1 LRVSGR
7 WCAASAL
14 LLLGGC
20 ELSEVTIASGDPVI
34 IVEAIM
40 RPDLQQQWVLVE
52 QTLTGE
58 QIVTE
63 EEYAIPGVPPDL
75 PILDALVTVANRNL
89 PGDPCGSPVVF
100 TGVPSDPN
108 LEAVAGAYWAPI
120 GCPQM
125 RPGDTLDL
133 RVETQEGPVVTGEMV
148 VAGVN
153 AMYLGIGTDS
163 VLLPGGELGFNRDRD
178 TLRASVDPVSGRAL
192 QVDVRRLNVRLGSDR
207 VTTLFLDTN
216 AVTLPGDLVNF
227 FEEDD
232 AGDDVF
238 VPGRDYLLSVIYG
251 DQNYWDF
258 IISANDPF
266 SGRGFRNRLEGGM
279 GVFGSLV
286 ASTTPVR
293 ILGDLDDPR
302 EGVYHMSGT
311 VSGVAVDV
319 DWELYLTRPTD
330 PADFSAFVEGGWVFG
345 GFDGTVDGAFSGD
358 TLRAVLS
365 QLEPRPGMQSV
376 VHSFDL
382 EGVGALDP
390 SFSVSVR
397 DSVGTVVGTLNATR

>member
-1 LRVSGR
+1 
-7 WCAASAL
+7 
-14 LLLGGC
+14 
-20 ELSEVTIASGDPVI
+20 
-34 IVEAIM
+34 M

-52 QTLTGE
+52 QSLTGE
-58 QIVTE
+58 QPVSE
-63 EEYAIPGVPPDL
+63 EAFRIPSQPPDL
-75 PILDALVTVANRNL
+75 PILNAVVTVANRNL
-89 PGDPCGSPVVF
+89 PSGPCGTPVVF
-100 TGVPSDPN
+100 TGRARVPGVY
-108 LEAVAGAYWAPI
+108 VAPR

-133 RVETQEGPVVTGEMV
+133 RVATPEGIIVTGETV

-153 AMYLGIGTDS
+153 AMYLGIGGDS
-163 VLLPGGELGFNRDRD
+163 VLIPAGELAFNRDRD

-192 QVDVRRLNVRLGSDR
+192 QIDVRRLNARLGSDR
-207 VTTLFLDTN
+207 VTTLFVDTN

-232 AGDDVF
+232 VGDDVF
-238 VPGRDYLLSVIYG
+238 VPGRDYLISVVYG

-286 ASTTPVR
+286 ATTTPVQ
-293 ILGDLDDPR
+293 ILGDLEDPR
-302 EGVYHMSGT
+302 EGAYRLRGT

-319 DWELYLTRPTD
+319 HWELYLTRPTD
-330 PADFSAFVEGGWVFG
+330 QADFSAFVEGQWVFG
-345 GFDGTVDGAFSGD
+345 ALDGSIDGGFSGD
-358 TLRAVLS
+358 TLRAVVR
-365 QLEPRPGMQSV
+365 QLELPPDAPSV
-376 VHSFDL
+376 VHHFDL
-382 EGVGALDP
+382 AGVGALDA

-397 DSVGTVVGTLNATR
+397 DSVGTVVGTLSATR

>member
-1 LRVSGR
+1 LRALQR
-7 WCAASAL
+7 WCLLIAL
-14 LLLGGC
+14 LSLGGC

-52 QTLTGE
+52 RSLTGE
-58 QIVTE
+58 QTVTE
-63 EEYAIPGVPPDL
+63 EENAIPDVSPDL
-75 PILDALVTVANRNL
+75 PVLNALVTIANRDL
-89 PGDPCGSPVVF
+89 PSDPCGSPVVF
-100 TGVPSDPN
+100 TGSPPDPN
-108 LEAVAGAYWAPI
+108 IETVAGAYWAPV
-120 GCPQM
+120 GCPWM
-125 RPGDTLDL
+125 RPGDTLYL
-133 RVETQEGPVVTGEMV
+133 RVETSEGAIVTGETV

-153 AMYLGIGTDS
+153 AMYLGVGGDS
-163 VLLPGGELGFNRDRD
+163 VLLPAGELAFNRDRD
-178 TLRASVDPVSGRAL
+178 TLRAVVNPVSGRAL
-192 QVDVRRLNVRLGSDR
+192 QIDVRRLNIRLGSDR
-207 VTTLFLDTN
+207 VTTLFVDTN

-232 AGDDVF
+232 VGDDVF

-251 DQNYWDF
+251 DKNYWDF

-293 ILGDLDDPR
+293 ILGDLEDPR
-302 EGVYHMSGT
+302 EGVYHMRGT

-319 DWELYLTRPTD
+319 DWELYLTRPSD

-345 GFDGTVDGAFSGD
+345 GLDGSFDGAFSVD

-376 VHSFDL
+376 VHNFDL
-382 EGVGALDP
+382 EGVGALDQ

-397 DSVGTVVGTLNATR
+397 DSVGTVVGTLNANR

>member
-1 LRVSGR
+1 MI
-7 WCAASAL
+7 AL
-14 LLLGGC
+14 LPLGGC
-20 ELSEVTIASGDPVI
+20 ELSEVTIAAGDPVV

-40 RPDLQQQWVLVE
+40 RPDLQQQWVVVE
-52 QTLTGE
+52 QSLTGE
-58 QIVTE
+58 QSASE
-63 EEYAIPGVPPDL
+63 EAFPIPTLPPDVPVL
-75 PILDALVTVANRNL
+75 NALVTVANRNL
-89 PGDPCGSPVVF
+89 PSDPCGTPVVF
-100 TGVPSDPN
+100 TGRTRVPG
-108 LEAVAGAYWAPI
+108 VYWAPR

-133 RVETQEGPVVTGEMV
+133 RVETTEGIIVTGETV

-153 AMYLGIGTDS
+153 AMYLGIGGDS
-163 VLLPGGELGFNRDRD
+163 VLLPAGELAFNRDRD

-192 QVDVRRLNVRLGSDR
+192 QIDVRRLNLLLGSDR
-207 VTTLFLDTN
+207 ITTLFLDTN

-232 AGDDVF
+232 VGDDVF
-238 VPGRDYLLSVIYG
+238 VPGRHYLLSVIYG

-286 ASTTPVR
+286 ESTTPVQ
-293 ILGDLDDPR
+293 ILGDLEDPR
-302 EGVYHMSGT
+302 EGVYHMRGT
-311 VSGVAVDV
+311 VSGVDVDL
-319 DWELYLTRPTD
+319 DWELYLAR
-330 PADFSAFVEGGWVFG
+330 PADSAGFSAFVEGQWVFG
-345 GFDGTVDGAFSGD
+345 SLDGSFDGTFSGD
-358 TLRAVLS
+358 TLRAVVS

-376 VHSFDL
+376 VHDFVL
-382 EGVGALDP
+382 EGIGARDT

-397 DSVGTVVGTLNATR
+397 DSVGVVLGTLNATR